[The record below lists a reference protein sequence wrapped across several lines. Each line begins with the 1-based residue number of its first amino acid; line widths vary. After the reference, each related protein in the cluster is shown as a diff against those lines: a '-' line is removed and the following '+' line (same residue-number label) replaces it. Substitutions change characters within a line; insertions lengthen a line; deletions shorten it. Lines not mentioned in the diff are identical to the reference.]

1 MQEKDF
7 DMLLKRAECPVKVA
21 ESISVTC
28 PLRDELSGLL

>member
-1 MQEKDF
+1 MRNADF
-7 DMLLKRAECPVKVA
+7 CMELKRAECPVKVA